1 VLRVE
6 SFQSEI
12 GIRHSWF
19 PEKSSPAQTSTKRH
33 GSLLSLQPALSSYP
47 LWESRSASN
56 CRRQRT
62 VPLSLSSEQQQP
74 SLSSVLLEG
83 IGYKT
88 AVRKPLG
95 VIFSENSA
103 PFFGLVVVDVEIGLN
118 GGKAGLRVGDQL
130 VAVNGEPCLQQ
141 DFDTCM
147 AKLINADTRSPLEL
161 QMFRGSPRDMYTI
174 LENKQENAISII
186 MDDAGDEEAV
196 EVVMDESYES
206 PVVVPVDESDID
218 GVDDIQLTPQ
228 DISKVFS
235 NVASSFFGNLGK
247 ENVKRDP
254 AGDGKSFLASMF
266 QQETI
271 QLDGDDATTLK

>member
-1 VLRVE
+1 
-6 SFQSEI
+6 
-12 GIRHSWF
+12 
-19 PEKSSPAQTSTKRH
+19 
-33 GSLLSLQPALSSYP
+33 
-47 LWESRSASN
+47 
-56 CRRQRT
+56 
-62 VPLSLSSEQQQP
+62 LSSEQQQ
-74 SLSSVLLEG
+74 SLSSVLLED

-88 AVRKPLG
+88 FVRKPLG

-103 PFFGLVVVDVEIGLN
+103 PYFGLVVVDVELGLD

-130 VAVNGEPCLQQ
+130 VAVNGEPCLQME
-141 DFDTCM
+141 FDTCM
-147 AKLINADTRSPLEL
+147 AKLINADTSRSSLEL
-161 QMFRGSPRDMYTI
+161 QMFRGSPRDLYTI

-186 MDDAGDEEAV
+186 MDDTGDEDAV

-218 GVDDIQLTPQ
+218 DVDDIQLTPQ

-235 NVASSFFGNLGK
+235 NVASNLFGNLGK